1 MFVIRSSKK
10 ILGEEKMKEK
20 LKTIS
25 ELQVVLTVVYV
36 CALLIS
42 NVITS
47 RQIQLP
53 FGYTMTGGVIAFPI
67 TYILS
72 DVFSECYG
80 YKWSRKTCYMA
91 FAMNVFM
98 SLVFMIVINC
108 PSPVWYENAEAY
120 TTVLSSAPRV
130 LIASFTA
137 FVAGD
142 FVNDKV
148 FAKMKEKHSGMQGFG
163 ARAILS
169 SFLGECV
176 DSLIFIPIAFLGT
189 MTIPTLV
196 SMGVLQVT
204 LKVGYEII
212 ILPITRMI
220 VKKVNQYEC

>member
-1 MFVIRSSKK
+1 
-10 ILGEEKMKEK
+10 MKEK
-20 LKTIS
+20 IKNIS
-25 ELQVVLTVVYV
+25 ELQVILTIVYV

-53 FGYTMTGGVIAFPI
+53 FGYTMTGGTIVFPI

-80 YKWSRKTCYMA
+80 YKWSRKTCYYA

-98 SLVFMIVINC
+98 SLIFMIVINC
-108 PSPVWYENAEAY
+108 PSPTWYQNAEAY

-130 LIASFTA
+130 LVASFSA
-137 FVAGD
+137 FVLGD

-148 FAKMKEKHSGMQGFG
+148 FAKMKEKHSDIKGFG

-169 SFLGECV
+169 SLAGECV
-176 DSLIFIPIAFLGT
+176 DSLVFNPIAFLGT
-189 MTIPTLV
+189 MTIPTLI
-196 SMGVLQVT
+196 SMGILQVVI
-204 LKVGYEII
+204 KVGYEIVI
-212 ILPITRMI
+212 FPLTNLTA
-220 VKKVNQYEC
+220 KKVNEYELG